1 MHFFISENHY
11 ILWLKVFYC
20 PRTLI
25 NASIEKVIY
34 EYPVNN
40 KHFFTGPRC
49 LSRKERQTKRCQK
62 KMTVKPSLKLLQDL
76 LNRKTG
82 NRLTL
87 VKVSYCNRISPLSRD
102 DGDGTTSQTLIPGIS
117 KRCCTIGELNRQLF
131 YAIIRDFSFEG
142 MTTVFVFTGLGATQH
157 KNQA

>member
-49 LSRKERQTKRCQK
+49 LSRKERDKRN
-62 KMTVKPSLKLLQDL
+62 TVKKNDCKTQLK
-76 LNRKTG
+76 
-82 NRLTL
+82 
-87 VKVSYCNRISPLSRD
+87 
-102 DGDGTTSQTLIPGIS
+102 
-117 KRCCTIGELNRQLF
+117 
-131 YAIIRDFSFEG
+131 IIARSIES
-142 MTTVFVFTGLGATQH
+142 
-157 KNQA
+157 